1 MRRALA
7 VGVAVLSG
15 AALWG
20 AGAVVA
26 LRLLRGEPAAP
37 GGGDTGEAA
46 QATGRVESEERA
58 VLAHVPAGSRTATD
72 EDAEAGPD
80 RDEIARLC
88 GGDYHPYFVRGDLD
102 GDGRLDFAQAFVR
115 ERAGERLFDVAVF
128 FGATSGGFRRPVLV
142 ETGLDLSAGDL
153 SIDRSLLVVTP
164 DLAGGD
170 VLRYRWDAVRRR
182 FVDADAASAEPD
194 EESPAPSPDDRPRAD
209 V

>member
-1 MRRALA
+1 MRKALPVA
-7 VGVAVLSG
+7 VAVLAG
-15 AALWG
+15 ASLWG
-20 AGAVVA
+20 AGAILA
-26 LRLLRGEPAAP
+26 LRLLRGGPPAP
-37 GGGDTGEAA
+37 DGGAAAEAA
-46 QATGRVESEERA
+46 LATGRVESEERA
-58 VLAHVPAGSRTATD
+58 VLAHVPRGSRAATD

-88 GGDYHPYFVRGDLD
+88 AGDYHPYFVRGDLD

-128 FGATSGGFRRPVLV
+128 FGTPSGGFQRPVLV
-142 ETGLDLSAGDL
+142 ETGLDLAGGDL
-153 SIDRSLLVVTP
+153 SVDRTLLVVTP

-170 VLRYRWDAVRRR
+170 ALRYRWDAVRRR

-194 EESPAPSPDDRPRAD
+194 EDAPAPSPDDRPRAD